1 MIVSADQLV
10 HLTGYAAIAAVLASA
25 SWAGTV
31 GAFVGYAFALGVGI
45 LLIGARAEST
55 RQRIREQAERDI
67 ERRRAEADG
76 GAEQGDA

>member
-10 HLTGYAAIAAVLASA
+10 HLTGYAAIATVLASA
-25 SWAGTV
+25 SWAGTF

-45 LLIGARAEST
+45 LLISARAEST
-55 RQRIREQAERDI
+55 RQRIRAQAERDI

-76 GAEQGDA
+76 GFEWGNG